1 MTIRRVEGEPWYKE
15 VRKEANDNKV
25 GGGRALVQ
33 GGVGA
38 QESN

>member
-1 MTIRRVEGEPWYKE
+1 VEGKLCYKE
-15 VRKEANDNKV
+15 VRKEANDYKV
-25 GGGRALVQ
+25 GKGRALVQ